1 MTRRPILQIL
11 LSAALLA
18 PLAGCEA
25 KKSDNPLSPAVAG
38 PIAGV
43 EITAPRV
50 LEPGQGI
57 KIKEA
62 QQPITL
68 LVENSSSNGVRP
80 VAYTFEVSSTENF
93 EQKLYARSGVTP
105 GTDGRTRVTVDR
117 LDSGRRYFWRSRAE
131 DGANS
136 SVYTTSTFEVLPRP
150 QLDPPVQRSPIEN
163 AQIATRRPD
172 LLINASTRNISIGN
186 VVYEFQISSD
196 VPFSG
201 IVSAGER
208 SEAGPTTS
216 YSPDGDLAA
225 GATYYW
231 RARATDRETTS
242 PWSNPQPFRT
252 AAGGPAPGPGPGP
265 APAPGNGGSCASSNG
280 DFIAS
285 CIMGKYPQYLAAGVS
300 HNQRVSNM
308 EFLRDRMIEAGIC
321 GGMDLAWNRKR
332 GNGPHSTDALAWRTR
347 SGHVEVVDIGAA
359 FDDTGT
365 PLRLHWAIVEG
376 PPGYDAYP
384 RPNCG

>member
-1 MTRRPILQIL
+1 MTRRPIFQIL
-11 LSAALLA
+11 MSAALLA

-50 LEPGQGI
+50 LQPGEGI

-136 SVYTTSTFEVLPRP
+136 SRYTTSTFEVLPRP

-163 AQIATRRPD
+163 AQIASRRPE
-172 LLINASTRNISIGN
+172 LIISSSNRNAAIGN
-186 VVYEFQISSD
+186 IVYEFQISTD
-196 VPFSG
+196 VAFSG
-201 IVSAGER
+201 IVAGGER
-208 SEAGPTTS
+208 SEAGPGTS
-216 YSPDGDLAA
+216 YSPDFDLN
-225 GATYYW
+225 GATTYYW
-231 RARATDRETTS
+231 RVRATDRETTS
-242 PWSNPQPFRT
+242 AWANTQPFRT
-252 AAGGPAPGPGPGP
+252 AAAPAPGPGPGP
-265 APAPGNGGSCASSNG
+265 APPSGGPCNSSN
-280 DFIAS
+280 
-285 CIMGKYPQYLAAGVS
+285 P
-300 HNQRVSNM
+300 
-308 EFLRDRMIEAGIC
+308 
-321 GGMDLAWNRKR
+321 
-332 GNGPHSTDALAWRTR
+332 T
-347 SGHVEVVDIGAA
+347 
-359 FDDTGT
+359 
-365 PLRLHWAIVEG
+365 AIVECERAKYGHMSHSQMYDLMVAIVQSLNRNGIGGG
-376 PPGYDAYP
+376 PFGILRKQSGTNCNGYSCDIICAGQGGGQRQWDVLGDIDGAQSPGFSGP
-384 RPNCG
+384 LPTIRPDVCEIR